1 VELDV
6 DAGALGIGAL
16 PNWDEIPFRNEL
28 RSQISASYESN
39 LTNASGIRHLQNR
52 ISAFGQSQ

>member
-1 VELDV
+1 VELGV
-6 DAGALGIGAL
+6 GAGALGFGAQ
-16 PNWDEIPFRNEL
+16 PNWNEIPFRNEL
-28 RSQISASYESN
+28 RSQISASYENN